1 MVRVREVRRG
11 VFFTAVGCFIT
22 GWIIKNFLR
31 FCFNSLKPSLIL
43 LLFGGYDILV
53 FFIHVKIKI
62 RWASW
67 IWQGQSTELQSLF
80 LKYSLAPPRHC
91 NSRNIDFYFSKTCQ
105 NKKEDMKS
113 HSFDICT
120 CKNLHSLII
129 MHGLPQ
135 LSQWKQFC
143 QLPCVLQLPFPLLV
157 HNLVPSL
164 QHLVEN
170 QPGKYTQTQK
180 HNCKPLTLITCLLD
194 LELIRKVDIM
204 KDRKA
209 GAKIKKCPLGLH
221 VHCFNCIH
229 ETTFEHFSGTQN
241 SQLTMWELP

>member
-22 GWIIKNFLR
+22 GWIITNFLR
-31 FCFNSLKPSLIL
+31 FCFNSLKTSLIL

-120 CKNLHSLII
+120 CKNLHSLIC
-129 MHGLPQ
+129 MVY
-135 LSQWKQFC
+135 LSWASESNFVNFHVFCNCHSRCWSITWYQVYNAWWKT
-143 QLPCVLQLPFPLLV
+143 
-157 HNLVPSL
+157 SL
-164 QHLVEN
+164 EN
-170 QPGKYTQTQK
+170 THRHKNTIAS
-180 HNCKPLTLITCLLD
+180 LWL
-194 LELIRKVDIM
+194 
-204 KDRKA
+204 
-209 GAKIKKCPLGLH
+209 
-221 VHCFNCIH
+221 
-229 ETTFEHFSGTQN
+229 
-241 SQLTMWELP
+241 W